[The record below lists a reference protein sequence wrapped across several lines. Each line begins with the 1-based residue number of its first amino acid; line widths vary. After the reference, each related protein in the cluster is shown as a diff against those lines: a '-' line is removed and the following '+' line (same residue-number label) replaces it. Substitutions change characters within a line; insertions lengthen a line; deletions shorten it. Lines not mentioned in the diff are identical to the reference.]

1 MNRPVTAA
9 QLNENMYK
17 QFNVKINFEKYTR
30 EQLENARNLLR
41 TKTGTVESSAN
52 FNELLSNESY
62 QRDKYMLGVLN
73 TKIKEMLGESV
84 LAEKSTSQKQAR
96 TMAAAAHDPKFAK
109 KVGIK
114 QKVAKEF
121 NKADTGTKQLSKAM
135 KNKKTNE
142 GSKPDFLDM
151 DKDGN
156 KKETM
161 KKAIADKKVKE
172 AAPTSTKT
180 SSGGHVTKTAS
191 GSVHK
196 AGSKGYGNKW
206 DGQTQDQAPAKSKSA
221 KTAAEK
227 QASRA
232 NDIKLPAWKGNVTK
246 HSSNKGAE
254 KDDGTGDI
262 AEASH
267 QANTTMKHVK
277 NPTAG
282 EKQAAKDIKPGAK
295 GYSDRAAMLKSADKS
310 GRLKERSDREDDEHG
325 GGPTPWQKPKGGKTT
340 EALKGGQKKLDVNK
354 NGKLEKDDFAKLRAK
369 KKVKESEMRHLAYAN
384 FINEGLRTYIAEDEE
399 GKAKAITAAA
409 DMVNDFTSWMQ
420 RVGNYQTKSMI
431 ELSDNIRAN
440 FGMQEAET
448 FKQAV
453 GQALEGALNS
463 LTTAREEIN
472 NAVAVL
478 AGEAPAE
485 EQMGMDQGIDGMQG
499 DTGME
504 EPEMDASMDA
514 MNPSAEDEFAASD
527 AAAGGPDTTGRAMRE
542 HIEKGNRLMRM
553 LGS

>member
-1 MNRPVTAA
+1 MKSTEMNRPVTAA

-52 FNELLSNESY
+52 FNDLLSNESY
-62 QRDKYMLGVLN
+62 QRDKFMLGVLN
-73 TKIKEMLGESV
+73 TKIKEMLGESK
-84 LAEKSTSQKQAR
+84 LAELSVKKLDKFRKDARAASRDDSTP
-96 TMAAAAHDPKFAK
+96 DDK
-109 KVGIK
+109 KIK
-114 QKVAKEF
+114 HITGAQ
-121 NKADTGTKQLSKAM
+121 KADKKIMAKTGKYAEDINQSGNKM
-135 KNKKTNE
+135 KNKKT
-142 GSKPDFLDM
+142 
-151 DKDGN
+151 
-156 KKETM
+156 T
-161 KKAIADKKVKE
+161 E
-172 AAPTSTKT
+172 AAPATIKT
-180 SSGGHVTKTAS
+180 SSGGHATRTAT
-191 GSVHK
+191 GVVHK

-206 DGQTQDQAPAKSKSA
+206 DGETQDQAPAKSKAA
-221 KTAAEK
+221 KSAAEK
-227 QASRA
+227 KASKA

-246 HSSNKGAE
+246 HSSNHGAE
-254 KDDGTGDI
+254 KDDGTGDV
-262 AEASH
+262 S
-267 QANTTMKHVK
+267 
-277 NPTAG
+277 
-282 EKQAAKDIKPGAK
+282 
-295 GYSDRAAMLKSADKS
+295 
-310 GRLKERSDREDDEHG
+310 
-325 GGPTPWQKPKGGKTT
+325 
-340 EALKGGQKKLDVNK
+340 EALKGKQKKLDADK
-354 NGKLEKDDFAKLRAK
+354 DGKLEKSDFKKLRAK
-369 KKVKESEMRHLAYAN
+369 KSVKESEMMHLAYAN
-384 FINEGLRTYIAEDEE
+384 FINEGLRRFVAEDEE
-399 GKAKAITAAA
+399 GKAKSITAAA

-431 ELSDNIRAN
+431 ELADNIRAN

-485 EQMGMDQGIDGMQG
+485 EQMGQDMSQDVGDVGMA
-499 DTGME
+499 D
-504 EPEMDASMDA
+504 PEMDASMDA

-527 AAAGGPDTTGRAMRE
+527 AASGGPDTTGRAMRE